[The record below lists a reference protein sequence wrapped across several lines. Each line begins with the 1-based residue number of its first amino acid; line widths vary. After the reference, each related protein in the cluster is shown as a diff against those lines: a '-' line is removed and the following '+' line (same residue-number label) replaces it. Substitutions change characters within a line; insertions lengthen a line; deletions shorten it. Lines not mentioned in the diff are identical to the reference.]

1 MVTFATNTR
10 HLWKRKKCC
19 TRKPSEIFPF
29 HNETARSTA
38 GMTHLPHLIAD
49 LGLILSVAAVSTL
62 VFKRIKQPLVLGY
75 IVAGVFVGPYV
86 NFIPTV
92 LDEGSIRT
100 WSEIGVIF
108 LLFGLGLEFSFKKVA
123 KVGGTA
129 SVTAITTVVF
139 MLAAGYGT
147 GQALGWGFMDS
158 VFLGGIL
165 SISSTTIIVRAFD
178 ELGLKTRGFAS
189 VVVGVLVIE
198 DLVAILLLVVLSTV
212 AVTRQFAGG
221 DLLFEMGKLAAFLG
235 VVFFVGIY
243 LIPTALHRT
252 RKLMNEETLLVVSIA
267 LCLTMVYLAVQAGF
281 SAALG
286 AFIMGSLLA
295 ETVLAERI
303 EHLTKPVKDLFGAI
317 FFVSVGMMIDP
328 FILVDHWLPVL
339 VISLVVVLG
348 QPISSIAGALVSGQ
362 SLKRSV
368 QAGMSLSQIGE
379 FSFIIA
385 TLGVSLGVTSPILY
399 PIAVAVSV
407 ITTFSTPYMIKSS
420 TGVAQW
426 LERTLPVRW
435 VAAID
440 HYSRQAEQVKV
451 TSDWRILL
459 RAYGLNV
466 LSFSVLSVVLILL
479 SARNLVPFISD
490 RSPEVNARRIAG
502 LITLIPLLP
511 LIWAMSIRRIKRAAY
526 RHLWLNKKQLRGP
539 LVSIEIARV
548 LVAVLILGFLV
559 DQFFSTG
566 WAFAATLV
574 FMALTLVVFRR
585 RLNLFYHRIEKRFI
599 TNLNQREDQKRR
611 PHLAPWDMHLAE
623 LEVKVDSIAVG
634 RSLQEL
640 QLREKHGVNI
650 ALIERNDR
658 NIPAPSRDERLLP
671 GDKLV
676 VIGTDEQLA
685 DLNRTMDATVPD
697 NGEYDLDK
705 DDIALEK
712 YRVLPRSPLIGTTI
726 RASRLREEAMAL
738 VAGIERG
745 DQRIMNP
752 DSFTTFEQNDV
763 VWLVGNTTRIHTFMD
778 GWKTARE

>member
-1 MVTFATNTR
+1 M
-10 HLWKRKKCC
+10 
-19 TRKPSEIFPF
+19 
-29 HNETARSTA
+29 
-38 GMTHLPHLIAD
+38 
-49 LGLILSVAAVSTL
+49 
-62 VFKRIKQPLVLGY
+62 
-75 IVAGVFVGPYV
+75 
-86 NFIPTV
+86 
-92 LDEGSIRT
+92 
-100 WSEIGVIF
+100 
-108 LLFGLGLEFSFKKVA
+108 
-123 KVGGTA
+123 
-129 SVTAITTVVF
+129 
-139 MLAAGYGT
+139 
-147 GQALGWGFMDS
+147 
-158 VFLGGIL
+158 
-165 SISSTTIIVRAFD
+165 
-178 ELGLKTRGFAS
+178 GLKTRGFAS

-235 VVFFVGIY
+235 VVFIVGIY

-252 RKLMNEETLLVVSIA
+252 RKLMNEETLLVVSVA
-267 LCLTMVYLAVQAGF
+267 LCLTMVFLAVKAGF

-303 EHLTKPVKDLFGAI
+303 EHLIKPVKDLFGAI

-328 FILVDHWLPVL
+328 LVLVDHWLPVL

-362 SLKRSV
+362 PLKRAV

-407 ITTFSTPYMIKSS
+407 LTTFSTPYMIKAS
-420 TGVAQW
+420 TGVAKW
-426 LERTLPVRW
+426 LEGALPARW

-440 HYSRQAEQVKV
+440 QYSTQAEQVKV

-466 LSFSVLSVVLILL
+466 LAFSILCIVLILI
-479 SARNLVPFISD
+479 SSRSLVPVIAERFPD
-490 RSPEVNARRIAG
+490 VNARRIAG

-539 LVSIEIARV
+539 LVSIEVARV
-548 LVAVLILGFLV
+548 IVAVLILGFLV
-559 DQFFSTG
+559 NQFFSTG
-566 WAFAATLV
+566 WAFGATLLI
-574 FMALTLVVFRR
+574 MTIALLIFRR
-585 RLNLFYHRIEKRFI
+585 RLNLFYHRVEKRFI
-599 TNLNQREDQKRR
+599 TNLNHREDNKRR

-623 LEVKVDSIAVG
+623 LEVKADSIAVG

-685 DLNRTMDATVPD
+685 DLNKTMDATVPEND
-697 NGEYDLDK
+697 DYDLDM

-726 RASRLREEAMAL
+726 RAFSTSFTRSAASCSATALSTFKPLLSISSFASTAL
-738 VAGIERG
+738 VPCRRTMIGTL
-745 DQRIMNP
+745 MSP
-752 DSFTTFEQNDV
+752 ML
-763 VWLVGNTTRIHTFMD
+763 W
-778 GWKTARE
+778 